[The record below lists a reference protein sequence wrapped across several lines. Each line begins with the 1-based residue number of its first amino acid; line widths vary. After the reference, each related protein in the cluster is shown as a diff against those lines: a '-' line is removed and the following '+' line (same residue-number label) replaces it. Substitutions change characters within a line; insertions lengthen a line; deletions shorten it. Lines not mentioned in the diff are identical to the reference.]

1 MKRPATF
8 KAIISIAIALT
19 FAPGL
24 RAASAAATNGAMD
37 EHFSVRE
44 YNLFH
49 DVLHHLQHEALPK
62 KDFKT
67 IRARAPELLTRGR
80 AIVRLGVPTGVEDNA
95 EFQKQLKQFDK
106 ALMRFNTDSRKKS
119 DARLEESYTAVHD
132 SFETLASMLPIRKS
146 EG

>member
-1 MKRPATF
+1 MKRLKIFT
-8 KAIISIAIALT
+8 AIISTAIALT
-19 FAPGL
+19 LAMAAQ
-24 RAASAAATNGAMD
+24 AASAATRHAID

-49 DVLHHLQHEALPK
+49 DVLHHLQHEALPN

-67 IRARAPELLTRGR
+67 IRAQAPELTTRGR
-80 AIVRLGVPTGVEDNA
+80 AIVRLGVPAGVADKA

-106 ALMRFNTDSRKKS
+106 ALTKFKADARRKS
-119 DARLEESYTAVHD
+119 DTRLEESYTAVHD
-132 SFETLASMLPIRKS
+132 SFEMLASMLPIKKS